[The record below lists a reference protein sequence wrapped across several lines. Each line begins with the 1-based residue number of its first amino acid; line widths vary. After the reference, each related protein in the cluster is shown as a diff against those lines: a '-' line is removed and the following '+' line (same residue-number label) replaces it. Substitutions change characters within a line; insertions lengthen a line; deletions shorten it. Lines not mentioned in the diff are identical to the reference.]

1 MTAVKEYLNNIKSTI
16 TTIFDGMSITFSYL
30 FQKPITIEY
39 PNRIKI
45 PIQKQLPDRYRGFLQ
60 VDHRMCVC
68 CELCVKACPINV
80 IALDGVKVPGRK
92 GKAPYYFYIDMS
104 KCMFCGLCVEA
115 CPSSS
120 IYFTTEF
127 EGSVVDQKNLIFS
140 YVPEEIAKTYL
151 EQAAE
156 PAKGNGKTT
165 DPSGEKGKE

>member
-1 MTAVKEYLNNIKSTI
+1 MADVKEYFSHIVSAI
-16 TTIFDGMSITFSYL
+16 TTIFDGMTITFSYL
-30 FQKPITIEY
+30 FQKPITIQY

-68 CELCVKACPINV
+68 CELCAKACPINV
-80 IALDGVKVPGRK
+80 IELDGVKVPGRK

-115 CPSSS
+115 CPTNV

-127 EGSVVDQKNLIFS
+127 EGSAVDQKSLIFS
-140 YVPEEIAKTYL
+140 YVPEKIAKNYL
-151 EQAAE
+151 YQAEKLANE
-156 PAKGNGKTT
+156 KDKTT
-165 DPSGEKGKE
+165 DSSGEKIG